1 MLFVQKKKKRTAS
14 DTELKQ
20 ITLTTDT
27 AGEARCKALCA
38 KKGKGPRNLPMD
50 EEYMFDP
57 RIPQLKKRHKV
68 RAAGRFEENHK
79 RISTKNPASCTS

>member
-1 MLFVQKKKKRTAS
+1 MVVRAAAEKGAFWPKKKRTAS

-50 EEYMFDP
+50 E
-57 RIPQLKKRHKV
+57 
-68 RAAGRFEENHK
+68 ATC
-79 RISTKNPASCTS
+79 STDSR